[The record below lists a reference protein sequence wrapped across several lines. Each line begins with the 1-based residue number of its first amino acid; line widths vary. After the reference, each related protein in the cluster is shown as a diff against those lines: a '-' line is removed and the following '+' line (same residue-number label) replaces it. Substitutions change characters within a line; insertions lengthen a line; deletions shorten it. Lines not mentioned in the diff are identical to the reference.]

1 MFVQHKK
8 KTFLCVIEFKFFEP
22 QQQRKK
28 LTAEERTTKLAAKC
42 IEINEI
48 SIP

>member
-1 MFVQHKK
+1 VERRKERKAYGKSKK
-8 KTFLCVIEFKFFEP
+8 NN
-22 QQQRKK
+22 
-28 LTAEERTTKLAAKC
+28 EEGEKKLAAKC